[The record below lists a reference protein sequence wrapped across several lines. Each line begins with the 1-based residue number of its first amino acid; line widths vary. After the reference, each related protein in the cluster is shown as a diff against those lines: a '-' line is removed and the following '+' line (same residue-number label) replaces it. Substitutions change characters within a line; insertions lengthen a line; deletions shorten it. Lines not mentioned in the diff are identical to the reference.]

1 MCYTVLIAIGVGLL
15 VANMVCLVLVLRK
28 LNTLGDLCNRM
39 NDKSSAASSRLNKIE
54 AAVEWWLQKE
64 GMRLELSSS
73 PWSSCMQRW
82 AVLPMEDGHLRDWL
96 TRTEERKRE
105 ALADALYKANIQ
117 AMRDFDNETK
127 KANKK

>member
-1 MCYTVLIAIGVGLL
+1 MCYTAWIVIGAALL
-15 VANMVCLVLVLRK
+15 VANLVCLVFALRK
-28 LNTLGDLCNRM
+28 LNTIDDLSNRM
-39 NDKSSAASSRLNKIE
+39 DDKSSAASSRLNKIE

-64 GMRLELSSS
+64 GMRLELSSY

-82 AVLPMEDGHLRDWL
+82 AVLPTRDETLRDWFM
-96 TRTEERKRE
+96 RTEERKKE
-105 ALADALYKANIQ
+105 ALADALYKASIQ